1 MDEKK
6 ELHIIPLYNVQ
17 PHGRMLDLRFS
28 RFKSEV
34 CSSRI
39 SMAGQSGTFL
49 KVLGCNVWV
58 PDVSQ
63 CIQKLCLKLMS
74 TGKTIHCSLVEA
86 YNSNAKGLQSAHQ
99 LEPSYTF
106 HVITLTARVARL
118 KWLVPMHQAV
128 PSTTGSSR
136 RNNSVLQTF
145 VQYFL
150 QVLSM
155 QTSAPQKLFFSDISW
170 NPPTKDLRTLP
181 SAEQGTSLI
190 ATIQS
195 QKNLQGKALN
205 WTDSIYLL

>member
-1 MDEKK
+1 MQ
-6 ELHIIPLYNVQ
+6 LANL
-17 PHGRMLDLRFS
+17 HGRAKVTPS
-28 RFKSEV
+28 SKSWAAMFE
-34 CSSRI
+34 CL
-39 SMAGQSGTFL
+39 MYH
-49 KVLGCNVWV
+49 NVSKSF
-58 PDVSQ
+58 VSNS
-63 CIQKLCLKLMS
+63 CRRE
-74 TGKTIHCSLVEA
+74 KTIHCSLVEA